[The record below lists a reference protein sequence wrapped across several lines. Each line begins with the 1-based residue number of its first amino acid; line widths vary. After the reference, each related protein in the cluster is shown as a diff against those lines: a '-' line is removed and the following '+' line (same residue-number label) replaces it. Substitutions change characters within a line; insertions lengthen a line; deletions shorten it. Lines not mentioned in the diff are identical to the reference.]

1 MTARL
6 DRQVTAEIASAIRS
20 TERRRME
27 AGKGPLTDA
36 AKTYQDQG
44 LTPYRYRVDL
54 RRAILS
60 VDWLTGLQDSHPH
73 LTDAQLDTAM
83 RHAIADAF
91 PLGDPV
97 RDWATSQ
104 PLKR

>member
-1 MTARL
+1 MTARI
-6 DRQVTAEIASAIRS
+6 DRQVIAEIASAMKS

-27 AGKGPLTDA
+27 AGKGPLIDA

-60 VDWLTGLQDSHPH
+60 IDWLKGIQDSHPN

-83 RHAIADAF
+83 RRAIADAF
-91 PLGDPV
+91 PLGSPV

-104 PLKR
+104 PLRR